1 MSLSNPLVSVMNKLL
16 NTLLIFS
23 PFFPTAMVYFLF
35 FFAIFP
41 SFFSHI
47 QFRTVENQNV
57 IIKNDGIKVLV
68 NFLKITICSGEII
81 FGNILKCILAL
92 TDDNNGSAPSLIPHL
107 PPLSLFFSFLTF
119 FW

>member
-47 QFRTVENQNV
+47 QFRTVENQKV

-92 TDDNNGSAPSLIPHL
+92 TDDNNGSASLSSLPSPF
-107 PPLSLFFSFLTF
+107 LFFSLS
-119 FW
+119 